1 MNIFSFLNFSIRKI
15 TCQIFKDFY
24 DRFQSVID
32 NVRFSF
38 CRHTLLLCFLS
49 SPFFCLLISNTVIAQ
64 KITISE
70 NGDTLNKINAK
81 GKKIGKWVIDVPE
94 LRGEPGYVE
103 EGEFVNGEKD
113 GVWRKYS
120 TVGDLIGLE
129 YYILGGKA
137 GVQKYFDYLG
147 RLERVENWRAYNP
160 DAPYDTI
167 PIYGTGNGEIVSFK
181 IVKSQPYSV
190 KDGKWKYYNPETGA
204 LVKTENWDRN
214 VLILPDEPQK
224 SVANEKPKKI
234 DKTPEML
241 EWEKKNRGKKGAL
254 RDGQTSY

>member
-1 MNIFSFLNFSIRKI
+1 MFLKKIIFRFYCTYLFFLLFSFLPLNKI
-15 TCQIFKDFY
+15 TAQQI
-24 DRFQSVID
+24 V
-32 NVRFSF
+32 
-38 CRHTLLLCFLS
+38 
-49 SPFFCLLISNTVIAQ
+49 
-64 KITISE
+64 ISE
-70 NGDTLNKINAK
+70 NGDTLNRVKN
-81 GKKIGKWVIDVPE
+81 GKKIGKWVNDIPE

-103 EGEFVNGEKD
+103 EGVYVNGEKD

-120 TVGDLIGLE
+120 AVGDLIGLE

-137 GVQKYFDYLG
+137 GVQKYYDYLG

-167 PIYGTGNGEIVSFK
+167 PIYGSGNGEIVSFK

-204 LVKTENWDRN
+204 IIRTENWDRN
-214 VLILPDEPQK
+214 VLIVPDEPQRASAK
-224 SVANEKPKKI
+224 EKPKKVE
-234 DKTPEML
+234 KTPEML
-241 EWEKKNRGKKGAL
+241 EWERKNRGKKGAL